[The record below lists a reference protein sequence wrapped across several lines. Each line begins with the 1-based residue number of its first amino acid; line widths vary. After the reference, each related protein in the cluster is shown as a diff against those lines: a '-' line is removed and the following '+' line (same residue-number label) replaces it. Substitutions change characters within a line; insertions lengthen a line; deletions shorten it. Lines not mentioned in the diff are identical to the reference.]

1 MPLITEHDLQ
11 EAIAECQGQRNPN
24 ANTCIKLAAFL
35 TLQKEMFGKGNA
47 VLPEPSG
54 YSFAQASDDTIGL
67 YGESDFLKAIEGRNT
82 QSVFLLMDELMDTMQ
97 VLQPRIYDSV
107 MRKIQNI

>member
-1 MPLITEHDLQ
+1 MITEHDLQ

-35 TLQKEMFGKGNA
+35 TLQKEMFGKGNVA
-47 VLPEPSG
+47 LPEPSG
-54 YSFAQASDDTIGL
+54 YSFAQAPDDTIGL
-67 YGESDFLKAIEGRNT
+67 YGESDFLKAIESKDVRST
-82 QSVFLLMDELMDTMQ
+82 FLIMDELMGTMQ